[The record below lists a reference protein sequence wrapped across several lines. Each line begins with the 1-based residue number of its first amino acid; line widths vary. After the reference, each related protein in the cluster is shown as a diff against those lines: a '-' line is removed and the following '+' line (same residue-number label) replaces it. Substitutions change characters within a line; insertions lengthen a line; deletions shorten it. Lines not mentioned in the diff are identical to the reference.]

1 MEASELL
8 LVEKFCDWTDLPLI
22 LWMRRREFIAG
33 LGGAAAWP
41 LVARGQQQ
49 PSMLAIGFLDS
60 RSSDEVVSRLR
71 AFREGLNETGYIEGE
86 NLAIVYRWADNHL
99 ERLPA
104 LAADLVSRGVAVIVT
119 SGQSGTLAAK
129 AATTTR

>member
-1 MEASELL
+1 M
-8 LVEKFCDWTDLPLI
+8 
-22 LWMRRREFIAG
+22 MRREFIAG

-41 LVARGQQQ
+41 VAARGQQQ

-71 AFREGLNETGYIEGE
+71 AFREGLNETGYVEGE
-86 NLAIVYRWADNHL
+86 NLAIVYRWADNQL

-104 LAADLVSRGVAVIVT
+104 LPMFRPCPLHT
-119 SGQSGTLAAK
+119 
-129 AATTTR
+129 